1 MSGIISWFSGDKKTE
16 VPNAGGIVSSHPKS
30 ELCVTTVAAAALVGA
45 AAGPAVG
52 LVAGGAAAKV
62 YSSLISTQASVVQMK
77 ADQATAESADRKASS
92 AVTRDTI
99 VATSAVA
106 ATVAYVAKNL
116 GGGN

>member
-1 MSGIISWFSGDKKTE
+1 MSSIISWIYGEKKTE
-16 VPNAGGIVSSHPKS
+16 VPNAGGMVSSHPKS
-30 ELCVTTVAAAALVGA
+30 ELCVTTVAAAALAGA
-45 AAGPAVG
+45 AAGPTVG

-77 ADQATAESADRKASS
+77 ADKATAESAEKKASS

-106 ATVAYVAKNL
+106 ATVAYVVKNF
-116 GGGN
+116 GGNN